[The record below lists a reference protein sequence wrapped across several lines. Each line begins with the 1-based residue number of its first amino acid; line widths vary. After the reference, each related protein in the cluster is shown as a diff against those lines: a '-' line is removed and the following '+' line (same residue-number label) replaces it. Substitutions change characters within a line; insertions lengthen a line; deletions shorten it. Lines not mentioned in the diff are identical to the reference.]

1 MAYIRENPPP
11 GVFLTLGYSI
21 RHAATAYSFPYI
33 KVDPTDAVLPT
44 HVNARKF

>member
-1 MAYIRENPPP
+1 MAYIRENPPPP

-33 KVDPTDAVLPT
+33 KVDSHRRGFAY
-44 HVNARKF
+44 AR